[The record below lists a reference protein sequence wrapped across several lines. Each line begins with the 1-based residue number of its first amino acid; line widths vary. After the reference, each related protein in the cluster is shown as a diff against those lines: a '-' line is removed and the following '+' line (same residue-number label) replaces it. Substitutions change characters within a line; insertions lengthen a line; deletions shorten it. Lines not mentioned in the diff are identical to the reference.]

1 MLASEALVLG
11 RRRKFQPLNMIW
23 PAVNA
28 ASALQRSETTNRCSL
43 HACDAIYA
51 AAEQELKQK
60 FVSPIAVFLQRHLLP
75 GGNITVGGVIG
86 DAATTAQPALS

>member
-1 MLASEALVLG
+1 
-11 RRRKFQPLNMIW
+11 
-23 PAVNA
+23 
-28 ASALQRSETTNRCSL
+28 L